1 MKVYQGRM
9 TFYSSAIHLTPPRSL
24 INVQFCSHSDSFR
37 VSFAVF
43 DSCLKG
49 KPFKFRL
56 GAGEVIKGWDVG
68 VEGMKVGGKRRLTIP
83 PQMAYGAKGAPPDIP
98 ANSHLVF
105 EVECKAVN

>member
-1 MKVYQGRM
+1 MQ
-9 TFYSSAIHLTPPRSL
+9 L
-24 INVQFCSHSDSFR
+24 CSETDSFC